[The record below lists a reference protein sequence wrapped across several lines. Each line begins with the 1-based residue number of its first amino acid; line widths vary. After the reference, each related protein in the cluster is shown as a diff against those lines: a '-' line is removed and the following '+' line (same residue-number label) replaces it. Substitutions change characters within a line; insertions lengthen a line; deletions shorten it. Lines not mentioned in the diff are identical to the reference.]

1 MKWLLKENKKYKAE
15 WILFNISL
23 IIFDLCSIIPPML
36 LGYLIDDGLKTNN
49 QQYTLYLGI
58 FIILFSIIQQ
68 IGSYASVIKL
78 DYTCHKMASNIKQK
92 CYQKLNELDLN
103 FYQNNSTGELITLM
117 VSDIDEIKRHLSFTT
132 KTIAYLSLRFLGSFI
147 FLLYTNY
154 QLTLLLMIP
163 IPIIALITIKYKKR
177 TKPLYKNIRDN
188 LAVLNN
194 HIQDN
199 IEGNKVVKA
208 FACEENEIKEMKNK
222 NKEYTNIKIKTNNI
236 SKYYLSFINFF
247 TNSITIIFIIAGGYF
262 LINGS
267 LSLGNLI
274 AFQSLL
280 GYLTNP
286 FLNIGNIIDRI
297 LNFTISKERIM
308 HLLEAK
314 SLIENDKKLKVD
326 SLLVPITFKDITVN
340 YDNTN
345 VIKNINL
352 TINPGKTVAF
362 IGPTGS
368 GKSTIASLLLRFI
381 DPKEGNIFIGNRNI
395 KDFDIKSIRSK
406 IGYVAQQPFL
416 FSDTIKNNI
425 GYGNS
430 NLSEKEMLNVANI
443 AKLTYVDKLENGFD
457 TIIGEK
463 GVGLSGGEKQ
473 RLSLARALAVKPE
486 ILILDDVTSALD
498 IETEQSITENLKQIH
513 SVKTKIIIAQKT
525 ISVKDADKIYVISN
539 HKILEQGTHEE
550 LLKNKKYYYEIYK
563 IQNSLK
569 EGDE

>member
-23 IIFDLCSIIPPML
+23 IIFDLCSIVSPML
-36 LGYLIDDGLKTNN
+36 LGYLIDDGLRTNN

-58 FIILFSIIQQ
+58 FIILFSIVQQ
-68 IGSYASVIKL
+68 TGAYLSMIKL

-92 CYQKLNELDLN
+92 CYQKLNELDAN
-103 FYQNNSTGELITLM
+103 FYQNNFPGELITLM
-117 VSDIDEIKRHLSFTT
+117 TSDINEIKKHLSFTT
-132 KTIAYLSLRFLGSFI
+132 KTIAHLSLRFLGSFL
-147 FLLYTNY
+147 FLLYINY
-154 QLTLLLMIP
+154 KLTLLLMIP
-163 IPIIALITIKYKKR
+163 IPIIMLITVSYKKR
-177 TKPLYKNIRDN
+177 TKPLYETIRDN

-352 TINPGKTVAF
+352 TINPGETVAF

>member
-23 IIFDLCSIIPPML
+23 IIFDLCSIVSPML
-36 LGYLIDDGLKTNN
+36 LGYLIDDGLRTNN

-58 FIILFSIIQQ
+58 FIILFSIVQQ
-68 IGSYASVIKL
+68 TGAYLSMIKL

-92 CYQKLNELDLN
+92 CYQKLNELDAN
-103 FYQNNSTGELITLM
+103 FYQNNFPGELITLM
-117 VSDIDEIKRHLSFTT
+117 TSDINEIKKHLSFTT
-132 KTIAYLSLRFLGSFI
+132 KTIAHLSLRFLGSFL
-147 FLLYTNY
+147 FLLYINY
-154 QLTLLLMIP
+154 KLTLLLMIP
-163 IPIIALITIKYKKR
+163 IPIIMLITVSYKKR
-177 TKPLYKNIRDN
+177 TKPLYETIRDN

-297 LNFTISKERIM
+297 LNFTISKERII

-314 SLIENDKKLKVD
+314 SLIENDKKLKVG
-326 SLLVPITFKDITVN
+326 SLLVPITFKDVTVN

-345 VIKNINL
+345 VIKNINF
-352 TINPGKTVAF
+352 TINPGETVAF

-381 DPKEGNIFIGNRNI
+381 DPKEGNIFIDNRNI

-525 ISVKDADKIYVISN
+525 ISVKDADKIYVIN
-539 HKILEQGTHEE
+539 NQKILEQGTHEE

>member
-23 IIFDLCSIIPPML
+23 IIFDLCSIVSPML
-36 LGYLIDDGLKTNN
+36 LGYLIDDGLRTNN

-58 FIILFSIIQQ
+58 FIILFSIVQQ
-68 IGSYASVIKL
+68 TGAYLSMIKL

-92 CYQKLNELDLN
+92 CYQKLNELDAN
-103 FYQNNSTGELITLM
+103 FYQNNFPGELITLM
-117 VSDIDEIKRHLSFTT
+117 TSDINEIKKHLSYTT
-132 KTIAYLSLRFLGSFI
+132 KTIAHLSLRFLGSFL
-147 FLLYTNY
+147 FLLYINY
-154 QLTLLLMIP
+154 KLTLLLMIP
-163 IPIIALITIKYKKR
+163 IPIIMLITVSYKKR
-177 TKPLYKNIRDN
+177 TKPLYETIRDN

-352 TINPGKTVAF
+352 TINPGETVAF

-498 IETEQSITENLKQIH
+498 IETEQSITENLKQIN